1 MAGARY
7 RDIAD
12 DLARRI
18 EEGEFAAG
26 ERLPTEEQLMV
37 DYDNASRN
45 TIREAVKILK
55 ARGLV
60 ETTQGRGTFVLEGTV
75 PFAVTLAGIPQPPA
89 GTPGGEGAAYRFD
102 AELQARQFENKDP
115 KVEIQRATPEVAKAL
130 ALKDGTRVVLRH
142 QERFIEGRAWSLQ
155 TTYYPMEY
163 VTRGADRLLDDEDID
178 EGAVAYLKET
188 LGVEQVAYR
197 DRITA
202 RAPDSN
208 ETTFFSL
215 RDSGS
220 VVIVHDRV
228 GYDVDQRPIR
238 FTRTVYPADRNQ
250 LDLVVGVV
258 PPSPWAYDKGAAKEG
273 GRS

>member
-45 TIREAVKILK
+45 TIREAVKLLK
-55 ARGLV
+55 TRGLV

-75 PFAVTLAGIPQPPA
+75 PFAVTVAGILELPS
-89 GTPGGEGAAYRFD
+89 GGPGGEGAAYRFD
-102 AELQARQFENKDP
+102 AQLQGREFENKDP
-115 KVEIQRATPEVAKAL
+115 KVEIQRSNPEVARAL
-130 ALKDGTRVVLRH
+130 ALKEGTRVVLRH
-142 QERFIEGRAWSLQ
+142 QERFIEGRPWSLQ
-155 TTYYPMEY
+155 TTYYPMDY
-163 VTRGADRLLDDEDID
+163 VSQGADRLLDDEDI
-178 EGAVAYLKET
+178 EQGVVAYLNEV
-188 LGVEQVAYR
+188 LSVEQVAYR

-202 RAPDSN
+202 RTPDTN
-208 ETTFFSL
+208 ETNFFTL
-215 RDSGS
+215 RDAGS
-220 VVIVHDRV
+220 VVIVHDRI
-228 GYDVDQRPIR
+228 GYDREKKPIR

-250 LDLVVGVV
+250 LDLVIGAV
-258 PPSPWAYDKGAAKEG
+258 PPSPWAFSKEVG
-273 GRS
+273 

>member
-1 MAGARY
+1 MAVARY

-55 ARGLV
+55 TRGLV

-75 PFAVTLAGIPQPPA
+75 PFAVTLAGIPVPPA
-89 GTPGGEGAAYRFD
+89 GGAGGEGAAYRFD
-102 AELQARQFENKDP
+102 AQLQGRVFENKDP
-115 KVEIQRATPEVAKAL
+115 RVEIQRSNPEVAKAL
-130 ALKDGTRVVLRH
+130 AIKEGTRVVLRH
-142 QERFIEGRAWSLQ
+142 QERLIEGRPWSLQ
-155 TTYYPMEY
+155 TTYYPMDY
-163 VTRGADRLLDDEDID
+163 VSQGAERLLDDEDIE
-178 EGAVAYLKET
+178 EGVVAYLKEA
-188 LGVEQVAYR
+188 LGVEQTAYR

-202 RAPDSN
+202 RAPDTN
-208 ETTFFSL
+208 ETNFFSL
-215 RDSGS
+215 RDTGS

-228 GYDVDQRPIR
+228 GYDRDQKPIR

-250 LDLVVGVV
+250 LDLVVGAV
-258 PPSPWAYDKGAAKEG
+258 PASPWAYDKGAKKG
-273 GRS
+273 GSS